1 MRGTIPRF
9 EWPPFFGAMGFSV
22 VLLIWV
28 LSQGCAGRNPLTI
41 YRPNARTPLEQTAYN
56 TLLVS
61 ERIITEAENSN
72 AAGELPE
79 FMRPIIDG
87 LIVAHNAGRDAA
99 ALYVAAIGL
108 EGERIEAENLG
119 PLLIDLDKLISRIFG
134 GGGGP

>member
-1 MRGTIPRF
+1 MLRRLPILLCLL
-9 EWPPFFGAMGFSV
+9 
-22 VLLIWV
+22 VLG
-28 LSQGCAGRNPLTI
+28 GCAGKNPLTI
-41 YRPNARTPLEQTAYN
+41 YRPNARTPMEQTAYN

-61 ERIITEAENSN
+61 ERIITEAEESN

-99 ALYVAAIGL
+99 ALYVTAIGL
-108 EGERIEAENLG
+108 EGEEIEAEKLG
-119 PLLIDLDKLISRIFG
+119 PLLEDLDKLITGIFR